1 MRTAYHEQLSELS
14 ERLGEMCGLA
24 GMAMER
30 ATQALLQADLV
41 LAEQVISDHEKI
53 ATLSA
58 QAEESAFVLLALQAP
73 VAGDLRSI
81 VSAIQ
86 MVADID
92 RMGALALHVAK
103 IARRRHPQHALPE
116 EVNGYFAEMGRVAV
130 ELGNSAQEVV
140 LSRDPEKAA
149 QIAEEDDA
157 MDDLHRHLFSVLMDR
172 EWKHGVATAVDVTL
186 LGRFYERFADHA
198 VDRRTS
204 RRRKEISPSPRLP
217 DSPPRR
223 FAAGGLHTPLRGLHR
238 RRASRSGRRCSP
250 RSPSASGWRRS
261 SRCRRSRPV
270 GRAFQRLP
278 G

>member
-14 ERLGEMCGLA
+14 EQLGEMCGRA
-24 GMAMER
+24 GAAMEH

-41 LAEQVISDHEKI
+41 LAEQVMSDHEKI
-53 ATLSA
+53 ADLSA

-103 IARRRHPQHALPE
+103 IARRRPPQHALPE

-130 ELGNSAQEVV
+130 ELGNSAQEAGV
-140 LSRDPEKAA
+140 SGDPDEAA
-149 QIAEEDDA
+149 RLREEDDA

-172 EWKHGVATAVDVTL
+172 DWKHGVTAAVDVTL
-186 LGRFYERFADHA
+186 LSRFYERFADHA
-198 VDRRTS
+198 V
-204 RRRKEISPSPRLP
+204 EV
-217 DSPPRR
+217 
-223 FAAGGLHTPLRGLHR
+223 
-238 RRASRSGRRCSP
+238 GRR
-250 RSPSASGWRRS
+250 
-261 SRCRRSRPV
+261 V
-270 GRAFQRLP
+270 IFQVTGKLP
-278 G
+278 EDDSVESID